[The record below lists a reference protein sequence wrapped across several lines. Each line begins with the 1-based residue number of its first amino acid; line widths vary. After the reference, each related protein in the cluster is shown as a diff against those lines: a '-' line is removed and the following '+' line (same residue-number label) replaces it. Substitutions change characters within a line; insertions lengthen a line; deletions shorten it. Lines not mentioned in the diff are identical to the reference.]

1 MGETE
6 QGGAGRL
13 AGRTVATLAL
23 VVLVVLGSRLLSP
36 ATGTGGAASVPLWTL
51 VPVAYLAGVLA
62 LLSPCSGAILPA
74 FFAYGLDGKGQ
85 LVRRTYVFYLGL
97 ALVFVPVSGASS
109 LVNDLVLDH
118 QDVVFAVGGAV
129 LIAFGLVALLGV
141 DLGRLLAQVGI
152 EPSRVGQGRVHG
164 AETEDG
170 KLYLLGAVFGFATSS
185 SPGSAMPGRMG
196 LGAVFGFATSSF
208 TAPILGSL
216 VALTVST
223 GLSALAGVGLFLVF
237 GLGIVTPLFAMAVL
251 FEDSHAVRRVAGAD
265 PITLRVGRFERRFH
279 PVHLVT
285 GTVLILLGIVFIV
298 FRGTLALTELYTRLG
313 LTDTYDELNVAL
325 QSFAASTAG
334 HLVAAAS
341 IALLAA
347 GAAYLAWR
355 VAGSRSAPG

>member
-13 AGRTVATLAL
+13 AGLTVATLAL

-185 SPGSAMPGRMG
+185 C
-196 LGAVFGFATSSF
+196 

-251 FEDSHAVRRVAGAD
+251 FEDSDAVRRVAGAD
-265 PITLRVGRFERRFH
+265 PITLRVGRFERRVH
-279 PVHLVT
+279 PVH
-285 GTVLILLGIVFIV
+285 
-298 FRGTLALTELYTRLG
+298 
-313 LTDTYDELNVAL
+313 
-325 QSFAASTAG
+325 
-334 HLVAAAS
+334 
-341 IALLAA
+341 
-347 GAAYLAWR
+347 W
-355 VAGSRSAPG
+355 SRARC